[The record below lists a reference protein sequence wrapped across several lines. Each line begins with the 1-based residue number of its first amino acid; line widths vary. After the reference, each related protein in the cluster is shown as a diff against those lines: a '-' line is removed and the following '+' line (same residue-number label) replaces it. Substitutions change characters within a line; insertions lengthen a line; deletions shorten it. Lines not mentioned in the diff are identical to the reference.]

1 MNASTS
7 RAVLRPARQAP
18 RTKLLLP
25 ARPSL
30 RPPPSR
36 VATPRLPRRT
46 LFSLPD
52 ITKLANLAS
61 AEEGET
67 LDSDRDL
74 QRFHSR
80 KILPYSQAQLYSIVA
95 NVPSYSSF
103 IPFCTASTIVSRRD
117 GRRQEGKWQSDDRPF
132 DVDAELVV
140 GFGGMEER
148 FISRVEGR
156 PFESVTATAAKKS
169 PMFKSLVTTWSFSP
183 ASELSPHSSASPLP
197 PSENSDRP
205 PNSSNTDPHTG
216 PTLLTIDL
224 AFAFVN
230 PLHRIASQAVLPKV
244 SEKMV
249 EAFEQRCLDV
259 WGRGKA

>member
-1 MNASTS
+1 MTGKARAIAKKWSAFFHKQTSTRRIYKIRTRTRTTISITMNASTS
-7 RAVLRPARQAP
+7 RAALRPARQAS
-18 RTKLLLP
+18 RAKSLLP

-30 RPPPSR
+30 RPPSSR
-36 VATPRLPRRT
+36 VATPSIPRRT

-67 LDSDRDL
+67 PDLDRDL

-117 GRRQEGKWQSDDRPF
+117 GSKQEGKWESDDRPF

-156 PFESVTATAAKKS
+156 PFESVTVS
-169 PMFKSLVTTWSFSP
+169 
-183 ASELSPHSSASPLP
+183 
-197 PSENSDRP
+197 
-205 PNSSNTDPHTG
+205 
-216 PTLLTIDL
+216 L
-224 AFAFVN
+224 AFLKA
-230 PLHRIASQAVLPKV
+230 Q
-244 SEKMV
+244 
-249 EAFEQRCLDV
+249 CLS
-259 WGRGKA
+259 

>member
-1 MNASTS
+1 MTGKARAIAKKNRRWPAFFHKHTSTRRIYKIGSRTRTTISITMNASTS
-7 RAVLRPARQAP
+7 RAALWPARQAS
-18 RTKLLLP
+18 RAKLLLP

-30 RPPPSR
+30 RPPSNR
-36 VATPRLPRRT
+36 VATPSIPRRT

-67 LDSDRDL
+67 PDLDRDL

-117 GRRQEGKWQSDDRPF
+117 GSRQEGKWESDDRPF

-156 PFESVTATAAKKS
+156 PFESVTV
-169 PMFKSLVTTWSFSP
+169 SLTFLK
-183 ASELSPHSSASPLP
+183 AQCLS
-197 PSENSDRP
+197 
-205 PNSSNTDPHTG
+205 
-216 PTLLTIDL
+216 
-224 AFAFVN
+224 
-230 PLHRIASQAVLPKV
+230 
-244 SEKMV
+244 
-249 EAFEQRCLDV
+249 
-259 WGRGKA
+259 